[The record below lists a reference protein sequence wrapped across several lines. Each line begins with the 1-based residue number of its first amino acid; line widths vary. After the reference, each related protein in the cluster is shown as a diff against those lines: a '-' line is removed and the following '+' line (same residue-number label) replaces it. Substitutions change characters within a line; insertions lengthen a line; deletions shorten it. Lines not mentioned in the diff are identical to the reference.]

1 MEIKTTF
8 IGKYFKNS
16 VLYLFKSKIVFFI
29 ISLIETYE
37 LLLSLINFEEIFFYL
52 DKNYF
57 ETKTFLK
64 NIILQIDAYPYY
76 DTFLKNSTG
85 EGFDRNY
92 IAIVIYLALFLLF
105 YLYLFFGTKND
116 KKPDNSIKV
125 LFHKICINF
134 FDLILFR
141 LAPMYGFNCL
151 LRGIFLISA
160 KTNYGVFDI
169 FIQFVLLC
177 LFLFIFVTHIYYFV
191 NVCLWNNFKIVNSY
205 INSYPYDNFFSRK
218 YDIVFFMLKLLVS
231 LAQSYLDYNKDIL
244 NIIVIFITFLFI
256 FLCYAFALYV
266 FYLIFISKDALYVY
280 MNFYNKL
287 RIFYLLLIFECL
299 LFRLALHV
307 SGDYI
312 PYLIYVVILVVFNLY
327 LVTAK
332 FYEFLY
338 TFANTSQNYLAV
350 CWFVL
355 SNDINRQD
363 FIIEW
368 ISNHKNKCTGKSSDC
383 PICSKLIIDL
393 DIYSD
398 EHLLALKKEVLDNQ
412 FLNFSNKAKNKN
424 KNEIAKVE
432 RRTLVSIIFP
442 PFEFFNALIKMI
454 ERNKRN
460 LSKEDLIR
468 LDFIHLTTLFLNE
481 DRGIDFLIF
490 NKICNCLLKYQKNP
504 QILMTFILI
513 FDLLRS
519 SDKFCNQKYEILQ
532 KNEELRNSLTL
543 YLKEYEE
550 FLLYKAKSPMNYYD
564 ISTKYKSFRD
574 LLITIHIYFKKNIE
588 CNYELI
594 LMRYIYEI
602 LVNSKFYHIQPF
614 DLNNYSE
621 FLEFHFTNCRTF
633 LLKYNMEKDLFFII
647 KASKEIYKYQG
658 CVFSQIFPEEFREI
672 ALKKFKAQL
681 NNIEEK
687 DSKHFYEFLIES
699 NYKNYGFI
707 ESFKINYVI
716 YPTTLINEL
725 FIQGNYRIGYNNLI
739 IFLCSP
745 NGDESLLTY
754 SFQLYKYFGLTP
766 QDVSL
771 LYNFGIPIYFEN
783 IFNSNNL
790 LNNEKSKIEYI
801 FKYKNY
807 ILFFK
812 QLFSFDIIKESQN
825 YSQLKEKQKQI
836 ELLAKEDKEVIFQIY
851 KKWEFKEKS
860 KKYNIYSIKEIKK
873 KKLKKNLG
881 EKEVKFRSS
890 YSHFNNEKEDEK
902 NGLEGE
908 ESEIDDEDKN
918 EFDSDEDMFEGKG
931 MTMAGSILSSLSIS
945 KRSESMDSSR
955 QKGKKGEKAEE
966 KKEKQQQL
974 YKTVYIILGFGI
986 LIIIISVIFLIME
999 DVENVTF
1006 KNLVHLFHTF
1016 HIFKRGIETLPLAI
1030 LANYKY
1036 QINETQYN
1044 NLFEEYSSIL
1054 GKKYNILSKVNLS
1067 TILLIDTQGKLSSI
1081 IESFNEYQKELYNL
1095 EEGLSRSI
1103 KDLSGK
1109 SYKIKV
1115 EDDKLFFYKLDVT
1128 LLSVARE
1135 YLNVLSVLLE
1145 DNAFTNTYFH
1155 LLSAGELIGNQ
1166 RIIYRSNSGEVNDLS
1181 KNMLLLLLTYP
1192 FLHNGLFSIA
1202 GLIFNQAYNIV
1213 NKIYV
1218 IFIIFYCIL
1227 LVLHLILLFIG
1238 INFMLSFIKIIKLII
1253 MNGNKIFDDKQFLEF
1268 QEKRLNQIKIMKNL
1282 YAENPIKIMDKIET
1296 IEEIY
1301 RNNNEHSKKKN
1312 TTIETLDLE
1321 KNIFKEEEK
1330 DLEKSVNNNDLLSKS
1345 NSQKSTTIR
1354 KTLALS
1360 SKNTMSENIKVTITD
1375 PDKNNGNNNNI
1386 DKSDFSSSI
1395 NISKINEKVPFTNKK
1410 LKFSQFTS
1418 IILSEYIILFI
1429 PFVLY
1434 FIYSLVMLFLIIFG
1448 IKRLY
1453 YLIDYVKFNDYID
1466 GYIYDNANAI
1476 IYIIDTNS
1484 SSFYYGNLVNSSY
1497 NKDYIQEN
1505 IDLLYDA
1512 IINKEDIEQNKEP
1525 IFKPVG
1531 TIINMN
1537 CTDEIVQ
1544 DSSLINIMK
1553 GYNISYD
1560 EYFSA
1565 LCEEYPVASTGDAS
1579 SVFYELIYLVGRI
1592 YRKYESSSD
1601 FYEIYQYNLN
1611 QTQLFELFTLTM
1623 TFLRLRRNFF
1633 YENIIMQEVNQ
1644 IIDYFSGLILIYLII
1659 CIIFEVVIF
1668 LLIYCGIIKQVK
1680 KKDNLFSSFIDSF
1693 RYD

>member
-1 MEIKTTF
+1 MEIKKTF

-16 VLYLFKSKIVFFI
+16 VLYLFKSKIVFLI
-29 ISLIETYE
+29 ISLFEAYE
-37 LLLSLINFEEIFFYL
+37 LLLTLINFEECFFYL

-64 NIILQIDAYPYY
+64 NILLQIAPYPYY

-92 IAIVIYLALFLLF
+92 FAIVIYVILFLLF
-105 YLYLFFGTKND
+105 YLYLFFGTKEE
-116 KKPDNSIKV
+116 KKPNNSIKIF
-125 LFHKICINF
+125 FHKICINF

-141 LAPMYGFNCL
+141 LIPLYGFDCL
-151 LRGIFLISA
+151 TRRIFRISA
-160 KTNYGVFDI
+160 KGNYKIFDV
-169 FIQFVLLC
+169 FIQFILLC
-177 LFLFIFVTHIYYFV
+177 LFFIVIATHIYYFK

-205 INSYPYDNFFSRK
+205 INSYPYDNFFSQK
-218 YDIVFFMLKLLVS
+218 YDIVFFVLKLLLS
-231 LAQSYLDYNKDIL
+231 LAQSYLDYNKDVL
-244 NIIVIFITFLFI
+244 NIILIFITFLFI
-256 FLCYAFALYV
+256 FIVYSFSLYV

-299 LFRLALHV
+299 LLRLALHV

-332 FYEFLY
+332 FYEYLY

-368 ISNHKNKCTGKSSDC
+368 ISNHKNKCIGNAADC
-383 PICSKLIIDL
+383 PICSKLIKDF
-393 DIYSD
+393 DIYSN
-398 EHLLALKKEVLDNQ
+398 EQLIGSKREILENQ
-412 FLNFSNKAKNKN
+412 FLNFSNKVKNKN
-424 KNEIAKVE
+424 KNEIAKTE
-432 RRTLVSIIFP
+432 RRTLVSNIFP
-442 PFEFFNALIKMI
+442 PFAFFNALIKMI
-454 ERNKRN
+454 ERNKKN
-460 LSKEDLIR
+460 MSKEDLIR
-468 LDFIHLTTLFLNE
+468 LDFIQLTTLFLNE
-481 DRGIDFLIF
+481 ERGIDFLIF
-490 NKICNCLLKYQKNP
+490 NKICICLLKYKKQS
-504 QILMTFILI
+504 QILMTFVII

-543 YLKEYEE
+543 YLKEYED

-574 LLITIHIYFKKNIE
+574 LLVTIHIYFKKNIE

-621 FLEFHFTNCRTF
+621 FLEYHFTNSRTF
-633 LLKYNMEKDLFFII
+633 LLKYNMEKDLFLII
-647 KASKEIYKYQG
+647 KASKEMHKYQG
-658 CVFSQIFPEEFREI
+658 CIFSQIFPEEFRNI
-672 ALKKFKAQL
+672 AVKKFKSQL

-687 DSKHFYEFLIES
+687 DSKHLYEFLIES
-699 NYKNYGFI
+699 SYKNYGFI

-745 NGDESLLTY
+745 NGEESLLTY

-766 QDVSL
+766 QDISL
-771 LYNFGIPIYFEN
+771 LYNFGVPIYFEN
-783 IFNSNNL
+783 IFNDINF
-790 LNNEKSKIEYI
+790 LNNKEEKNKIEYV

-807 ILFFK
+807 ISFFK
-812 QLFSFDIIKESQN
+812 QLLSFDIIKESQN
-825 YSQLKEKQKQI
+825 YSQIKEKQKQF
-836 ELLAKEDKEVIFQIY
+836 ELLAKEDKEVNFQIS
-851 KKWEFKEKS
+851 KKWECKEKS
-860 KKYNIYSIKEIKK
+860 KKYNVYTIKEIKK

-890 YSHFNNEKEDEK
+890 YSHFNNEKEEEK

-931 MTMAGSILSSLSIS
+931 MTMAGSIMSALSIS
-945 KRSESMDSSR
+945 KRSESMDSSK

-999 DVENVTF
+999 DIENIKF
-1006 KNLVHLFHTF
+1006 KNLIHLFHTF

-1036 QINETQYN
+1036 QIDNITTN
-1044 NLFEEYSSIL
+1044 NLFEDYSYSL
-1054 GKKYNILSKVNLS
+1054 GLKYNILSKVNLS
-1067 TILLIDTQGKLSSI
+1067 TIILIDTQEKLFSI
-1081 IESFNEYQKELYNL
+1081 SESFNDYQKELYNL
-1095 EEGLSRSI
+1095 EEGLSKSI
-1103 KDLSGK
+1103 KSLMGK

-1115 EDDKLFFYKLDVT
+1115 ESDILYFYKLDVS
-1128 LLSVARE
+1128 LLSISRE
-1135 YLNVLSVLLE
+1135 YLNVLTALLKNN
-1145 DNAFTNTYFH
+1145 DFTDTYFH

-1166 RIIYRSNSGEVNDLS
+1166 RIIYRSNSGVVNELS

-1253 MNGNKIFDDKQFLEF
+1253 VNGNKIFDDKQFLEF

-1296 IEEIY
+1296 IEEVY
-1301 RNNNEHSKKKN
+1301 RNNNEHSKKKQN
-1312 TTIETLDLE
+1312 TLET
-1321 KNIFKEEEK
+1321 
-1330 DLEKSVNNNDLLSKS
+1330 
-1345 NSQKSTTIR
+1345 
-1354 KTLALS
+1354 
-1360 SKNTMSENIKVTITD
+1360 
-1375 PDKNNGNNNNI
+1375 
-1386 DKSDFSSSI
+1386 
-1395 NISKINEKVPFTNKK
+1395 
-1410 LKFSQFTS
+1410 
-1418 IILSEYIILFI
+1418 
-1429 PFVLY
+1429 
-1434 FIYSLVMLFLIIFG
+1434 
-1448 IKRLY
+1448 
-1453 YLIDYVKFNDYID
+1453 
-1466 GYIYDNANAI
+1466 
-1476 IYIIDTNS
+1476 
-1484 SSFYYGNLVNSSY
+1484 
-1497 NKDYIQEN
+1497 
-1505 IDLLYDA
+1505 
-1512 IINKEDIEQNKEP
+1512 
-1525 IFKPVG
+1525 
-1531 TIINMN
+1531 
-1537 CTDEIVQ
+1537 
-1544 DSSLINIMK
+1544 
-1553 GYNISYD
+1553 
-1560 EYFSA
+1560 
-1565 LCEEYPVASTGDAS
+1565 
-1579 SVFYELIYLVGRI
+1579 
-1592 YRKYESSSD
+1592 
-1601 FYEIYQYNLN
+1601 
-1611 QTQLFELFTLTM
+1611 
-1623 TFLRLRRNFF
+1623 
-1633 YENIIMQEVNQ
+1633 
-1644 IIDYFSGLILIYLII
+1644 
-1659 CIIFEVVIF
+1659 
-1668 LLIYCGIIKQVK
+1668 
-1680 KKDNLFSSFIDSF
+1680 
-1693 RYD
+1693 